1 MMSSAWAGKA
11 VAKRQV
17 TDTVLSDQARLKLL
31 GIAFKRLVFGVHA
44 MPFVGIPFM
53 IWMVILGLDIVMMLF
68 WLAAYGVGNVW
79 AVRQKAA
86 FRHDIDQLP
95 AGQAL
100 QKWLAIVH
108 KAAIVHGL
116 GVSVVSLITAG
127 RVSHSFIYVLT
138 TTQMA
143 IVAGNATHQS
153 PEIGTFKRFFATS
166 WGGCILLIPWTFPDE
181 WPVVFFLALFY
192 VVSIYRHAM
201 SSHRFFVEHA
211 QLEEDSK
218 KLADG
223 YRVAKEE
230 AEAAL
235 QAKNQFLT
243 TASHDLRQP
252 VHAMGF
258 LIESIAHRNRDAAL
272 VPSLDDLRRSVR
284 SVTLM
289 FNSLLDL
296 SRIESGTVE
305 VNCLP
310 VAFGPLMQDVSMLF
324 REEAKSRGLDLR
336 VHELRRPGAVLA
348 DPLLLR
354 QAMVNLVHNALR
366 YTARGGIVLGAR
378 RRGNHWRLEV
388 WDTGMGIAGE
398 GREKIY
404 SPFYRDQHAWRI
416 DSAGH
421 GLGLAVVAR
430 CAGMMGATYG
440 FDSVEGRG
448 SRFWFQLPAAD
459 GASLQPAVA
468 EQSDS
473 RSAQRQLAG
482 TCLVVEDDPQVS
494 SAWLSLMQAWG
505 VDARCAASA
514 TEAFAVLD
522 AGFVPQ
528 AILCDQ
534 RLRSGESGI
543 EVLKALFGRCP
554 EASGAMVSGEFASA
568 ELQQAER
575 EGYLVLRKPLETRQL
590 HVLLEQWLHTIDR

>member
-1 MMSSAWAGKA
+1 MMLDAWADKA
-11 VAKRQV
+11 LAEREA
-17 TDTVLSDQARLKLL
+17 TEAVLSDRARLQLL
-31 GIAFKRLVFGVHA
+31 GIAFKRLVFGIHA

-53 IWMVILGLDIVMMLF
+53 IWMATLGLDFTMMGL
-68 WLAAYGVGNVW
+68 WLAAYAIGNVW
-79 AVRQKAA
+79 AVRRKAA
-86 FRHDIDQLP
+86 FRRDIDQLP
-95 AGQAL
+95 AGPAL
-100 QKWLAIVH
+100 EKWLAIVH
-108 KAAIVHGL
+108 KAAIIHGL
-116 GVSVVSLITAG
+116 GVSMVSLITAG

-153 PEIGTFKRFFATS
+153 PEIGTFKRFFAAS
-166 WGGCILLIPWTFPDE
+166 WGGCVLLIPWTFPDE

-211 QLEEDSK
+211 LLEEDSK

-235 QAKNQFLT
+235 QAKSQFLT

-252 VHAMGF
+252 VHAMGL

-272 VPSLDDLRRSVR
+272 VPSLNDLRRSVH

-296 SRIESGTVE
+296 SRIESGTAE

-310 VAFGPLMQDVSMLF
+310 VAFGPMMQDVSMLF
-324 REEAKSRGLDLR
+324 REEARSRGLDLR
-336 VHELRRPGAVLA
+336 VHELRRPGTVLA

-378 RRGNHWRLEV
+378 RRGDAWRLEV

-430 CAGMMGATYG
+430 CAEMMGATYG

-448 SRFWFQLPAAD
+448 SRFWFQLPAAEM
-459 GASLQPAVA
+459 GASQPMLSELSNA
-468 EQSDS
+468 

-482 TCLVVEDDPQVS
+482 TCLVVEDDPQVA
-494 SAWLSLMQAWG
+494 SAWFNLMKAWG

-514 TEAFAVLD
+514 TEAFAILD
-522 AGFVPQ
+522 DGFVPQ

-543 EVLKALFGRCP
+543 EILKALFARCP

-575 EGYLVLRKPLETRQL
+575 DGYLVLRKPLETRQL
-590 HVLLEQWLHTIDR
+590 YVLLAQWLMSASC